1 MRSLSSF
8 DSSAANERLFSER
21 EAATLLGISYAML
34 RILRARMA
42 ISHIRIGT
50 RVLYRAS
57 HLESFRQSHERRAI
71 AA

>member
-1 MRSLSSF
+1 
-8 DSSAANERLFSER
+8 
-21 EAATLLGISYAML
+21 ML